1 MRMEAA
7 LRVHNLTTAFGTKED
22 RVRAVNGV
30 SFEVGEGEV
39 LAIVGESG
47 SGKSVTMR
55 SVMGIIPMPPGVI
68 ESGDAWFAGQD
79 LLKMDDET
87 LRRIRGKDIAMI
99 FQDAMTAL
107 NPVLTIGRQITE
119 VLREHMG
126 MSQRQAMARAAE
138 LLGQVGIPNP
148 QSRLTQYPHQF
159 SGGMRQRAMIALA
172 IACQPKLLIADEPTT
187 ALDVT
192 IQAQIIDLVVSLQR
206 DLGMSVIWISHDLGV
221 VARIAQRV
229 VVMYGG
235 RIVEHGRVEDLF
247 DHPAHPYTIGLLASL
262 PKMDEE
268 EVGQRLDSIPGQP
281 PDATRLPPGCAFA
294 PRCPL
299 AQASCQSTL
308 PPLAEVSAG
317 HQTACLR
324 LDEVQRLGGR
334 LSWH

>member
-1 MRMEAA
+1 MEAA
-7 LRVHNLTTAFGTKED
+7 LRVHNLTTAFGKQED

-126 MSQRQAMARAAE
+126 MSQRQAVARAAE

-148 QSRLTQYPHQF
+148 DTGLTQYPHQF

-247 DHPAHPYTIGLLASL
+247 DRPAHPYTIGLLASL

>member
-1 MRMEAA
+1 MEAA
-7 LRVHNLTTAFGTKED
+7 LTVNHLTTAFGRNED
-22 RVRAVNGV
+22 RVRAVNDV
-30 SFEVGEGEV
+30 TFEVGEGEV

-68 ESGDAWFAGQD
+68 ESGDAWFGGQD

-119 VLREHMG
+119 VLHEHLG
-126 MSQRQAMARAAE
+126 MSRSEAMARAAE

-148 QSRLTQYPHQF
+148 QSRLKQYPHQF

-172 IACQPKLLIADEPTT
+172 IACHPKLLIADEPTT

-192 IQAQIIDLVVSLQR
+192 IQAQIIDLIVGLQR

-229 VVMYGG
+229 VVMYAG
-235 RIVEHGRVEDLF
+235 RIIEHGPVDDIF

-262 PKMDEE
+262 PKPEDEHLGE
-268 EVGQRLDSIPGQP
+268 RLDSIPGQP

-299 AQASCQSTL
+299 AKSSCRASL
-308 PPLAEVSAG
+308 PVLTDVSAG
-317 HQTACLR
+317 HHAACLR
-324 LDEVQRLGGR
+324 IDEVQRLQGQ

>member
-1 MRMEAA
+1 MEAA
-7 LRVHNLTTAFGTKED
+7 LTVNHLTTAFGKEED
-22 RVRAVNGV
+22 RVRAVNDV
-30 SFEVGEGEV
+30 TFEVGEGEV

-79 LLKMDDET
+79 LLQMDDET

-119 VLREHMG
+119 VLHEHMG
-126 MSQRQAMARAAE
+126 MSHREAMSRAAE

-148 QSRLTQYPHQF
+148 QSRLKQYPHQF

-172 IACQPKLLIADEPTT
+172 IACHPKLLIADEPTT

-192 IQAQIIDLVVSLQR
+192 IQAQIIDLIVGLQR

-235 RIVEHGRVEDLF
+235 RIIEHGRVEDLF
-247 DHPAHPYTIGLLASL
+247 EHPAHPYTIGLLASL
-262 PKMDEE
+262 PKLDDDHLGE
-268 EVGQRLDSIPGQP
+268 RLDSIPGQP

-299 AQASCQSTL
+299 ANASCQASL
-308 PPLAEVSAG
+308 PVLSDVTAD
-317 HQTACLR
+317 HQAACLR
-324 LDEVQRLGGR
+324 IDEVRRLQGR

>member
-1 MRMEAA
+1 MEAA
-7 LRVHNLTTAFGTKED
+7 LSVHHLTTAFGKKED
-22 RVRAVNGV
+22 RVRAVNDV
-30 SFEVGEGEV
+30 TFEVGEGEV

-55 SVMGIIPMPPGVI
+55 SVMGIVPMPPGVI

-79 LLKMDDET
+79 LLRMDAET

-107 NPVLTIGRQITE
+107 NPVLTVGRQITE
-119 VLREHMG
+119 VLREHMR
-126 MSQRQAMARAAE
+126 MSRRQAMSRAAE

-148 QSRLTQYPHQF
+148 ESRLKQYPHQF

-235 RIVEHGRVEDLF
+235 RIIEQGLVEDIF

-262 PKMDEE
+262 PKLDDEH
-268 EVGQRLDSIPGQP
+268 VGERLDSIPGQP

-294 PRCPL
+294 QRCPL
-299 AQASCQSTL
+299 ATAACQAAL
-308 PPLAEVSAG
+308 PALADVGAD
-317 HQTACLR
+317 HRAACIR
-324 LDEVQRLGGR
+324 IDEVRRLKGR
-334 LSWH
+334 LSWR